1 MLSREILGNPGAY
14 PAGYETMSTDFYEE
28 NWQTARAEAKAA
40 GLRIIEHGWEQHV
53 IIDEA
58 NALVYRYPRRSS
70 AAARLE
76 DEVAVLH
83 SVNQQSWPIALPI
96 MRDHTP
102 AYTSY
107 TYIPGEVYEPAT
119 RATFS
124 QTDAERLGQS
134 LGTFLAQFHALDH
147 GVVEQKK
154 TKHTTSLLEY
164 YEQRIRSVSGV
175 LGSDMPGLTAA
186 QYQTAVQNLESLL
199 EQSHPYEHVVV
210 HGDLHGFNM
219 VIDPAAKTLTGVIDL
234 SEMEIG
240 EPHQDF
246 RKLFMADERMLDAAL
261 AAYQAAGGTALEAET
276 VKTWAYVNEWSN
288 LCHFADQPNHPTY
301 QRAHNHLQQW
311 QQL

>member
-1 MLSREILGNPGAY
+1 
-14 PAGYETMSTDFYEE
+14 MSTDFYEQS
-28 NWQTARAEAKAA
+28 WQAARVEAEAS

-53 IIDEA
+53 IIDDA
-58 NALVYRYPRRSS
+58 NALVYRYPRRRS

-83 SVNQQSWPIALPI
+83 HVNQLSWPIALPI

-102 AYTSY
+102 TYTSY
-107 TYIPGEVYEPAT
+107 TYIPGEVYEPAI
-119 RATFS
+119 RATFD
-124 QTDAERLGQS
+124 QADAERLGQS

-147 GVVEQKK
+147 NIVEQKK

-164 YEQRIRSVSGV
+164 YEQRIRSASGI
-175 LGSDMPGLTAA
+175 LSSDTPGLTTK
-186 QYQTAVQNLESLL
+186 QYQTAVQQLESLL
-199 EQSHPYEHVVV
+199 DQSHPGEHVVV

-219 VIDPAAKTLTGVIDL
+219 VINPSTKTLAGVIDL

-240 EPHQDF
+240 GPHQDF
-246 RKLFMADERMLDAAL
+246 RKLFMADERMLEAAL
-261 AAYQAAGGTALEAET
+261 AAYQAAGGAVLEPKT

-288 LCHFADQPNHPTY
+288 LCHFADEPDNLTY
-301 QRAHNHLQQW
+301 QRARNHLQQW

>member
-1 MLSREILGNPGAY
+1 
-14 PAGYETMSTDFYEE
+14 MSTDFYEQ
-28 NWQTARAEAKAA
+28 NWQAARAEAEAV

-53 IIDEA
+53 IIDAA

-83 SVNQQSWPIALPI
+83 HVNQQSWPIALPV

-107 TYIPGEVYEPAT
+107 TYIPGEVYEPAI
-119 RATFS
+119 RDTFD
-124 QTDAERLGQS
+124 QTEAKHLGQS

-147 GVVEQKK
+147 SIVEQKK

-164 YEQRIRSVSGV
+164 YEQRIRSASSV
-175 LGSDMPGLTAA
+175 LNEGTPGLTAE
-186 QYQTAVQNLESLL
+186 QYQTAVQQLENLLD
-199 EQSHPYEHVVV
+199 QSYPYEHVVV

-219 VIDPAAKTLTGVIDL
+219 VIDPTTKTLAGVIDL

-246 RKLFMADERMLDAAL
+246 RKLFMADERMLEAAL
-261 AAYQAAGGTALEAET
+261 DAYQVAGGAALEAAT

-301 QRAHNHLQQW
+301 QRARHHLQQW